1 MSRTAQSLIALML
14 AAVGAAAVAAPAEE
28 ADEATP
34 AAKKPKAAKTRAGR
48 QAGPRLKLERA
59 RLEAGAFLDADAP
72 AGNHYGHLT
81 AALNWQPTR
90 QWEFQASARVDGDL
104 QTSPTA
110 DRLRADTGETFV
122 RYRGEGL
129 RVTVGAQNLLWGR
142 TDEIPPIDRLSRVD
156 LNRLNLDPF
165 AERRRAVGAVRLE
178 KNLADYKLDA
188 VWVPVF
194 QPAELPAWESVWHPV
209 DRSRGRILG
218 VDPAL
223 LPPALVR
230 TATFAEEKD
239 GAGGGG
245 LRLTRTGGGFDWGLS
260 WQRARQSVPYYRFNG
275 LAPGLPTFTAV
286 HPMSTVLGAEAEFQW
301 GGATFRLEAARSSHA
316 PVTTTALAYR
326 LVPATD
332 VVAGVEFFP
341 GDRDTRVT
349 LQFASHRLSTSD
361 SLLERKTFNAA
372 TFEIEHPFGGD
383 RWRLNLRGVA
393 GLNHRD
399 NYLSPK
405 LTYRGFEPH
414 ELYVAGHFYGGDER
428 GIGGFH
434 RDHDLLVIGWQVRY

>member
-1 MSRTAQSLIALML
+1 MTRHGLMALAL
-14 AAVGAAAVAAPAEE
+14 AALTAAAIAAPAPEE
-28 ADEATP
+28 DDEGAP
-34 AAKKPKAAKTRAGR
+34 ARKAKPAKKRATRDG
-48 QAGPRLKLERA
+48 GPRLRLERA
-59 RLEAGAFLDADAP
+59 RLEAGFFPDDAAP
-72 AGNHYGHLT
+72 AGSHYGHLT
-81 AALNWQPTR
+81 ASVNWQPSR
-90 QWEFQASARVDGDL
+90 QWEFQASARVDGWL
-104 QTSPTA
+104 QTAPDA

-129 RVTVGAQNLLWGR
+129 RVTFGAQNVLWGR
-142 TDEIPPIDRLSRVD
+142 TDEIPPTDRLSRLD

-165 AERRRAVGAVRLE
+165 TERRRAVAALRVE
-178 KNLADYKLDA
+178 KTWDDYKLDA

-194 QPAELPAWESVWHPV
+194 QPAELPPWESVWHPV

-223 LPPALVR
+223 LPAALVK
-230 TATFAEEKD
+230 TATFGEEKD

-260 WQRARQSVPYYRFNG
+260 WQRARRSAPYYRFNN

-286 HPMSTVLGAEAEFQW
+286 HPMATVIGAEAEFQW
-301 GGATFRLEAARSSHA
+301 RGATFRLEAARSSHH
-316 PVTTTALAYR
+316 PVTTTALQYR

-349 LQFASHRLSTSD
+349 LQLASHRLSTRE
-361 SLLERKTFNAA
+361 SLLEWKTFNAL
-372 TFEIEHPFGGD
+372 TFEVEHPFGGD
-383 RWRLNLRGVA
+383 RWRFNLRGMA

-405 LTYRGFEPH
+405 LSYRGFEPH
-414 ELYVAGHFYGGDER
+414 EFYVAGHFFGGGDA